1 MNKKS
6 TNFKFVI
13 AAVYFTILIIFLY
26 LLFSTIDIK
35 DLTNYEYIRSK
46 KDLILKYKNDNFL
59 LLFIIFIIG
68 TVLWNLLLGVGTPI
82 ALFSGF
88 IFGKWLG
95 TFIVVF
101 GNTMGAML
109 IYLLA
114 KAFFSE
120 FIKNNFT
127 NKFSKF
133 IKFFNKNETLYFMFF
148 RLLGGGGAPFPIQNV
163 IPVIF
168 NMSVKNYIIAT
179 FIGIIPTTFIAV
191 ALGSGIGNVLNQKTE
206 LTALSVFSTPEVY
219 LPIAGFFI
227 LVLITFLLKKRIFK

>member
-1 MNKKS
+1 M
-6 TNFKFVI
+6 
-13 AAVYFTILIIFLY
+13 
-26 LLFSTIDIK
+26 
-35 DLTNYEYIRSK
+35 
-46 KDLILKYKNDNFL
+46 
-59 LLFIIFIIG
+59 
-68 TVLWNLLLGVGTPI
+68 LWNLLLGVGTPI

-101 GNTMGAML
+101 GNTIGAML

-120 FIKNNFT
+120 FIKSNFT

-179 FIGIIPTTFIAV
+179 FIGIIPTTYIAV
-191 ALGSGIGNVLNQKTE
+191 ALGSGIGNVLNQNTE
-206 LTALSVFSTPEVY
+206 LTTLSVFSTPEVY
-219 LPIAGFFI
+219 LPIAGFLI
-227 LVLITFLLKKRIFK
+227 LLFITFLLKKRIFK